1 MAGLVAF
8 LVVTAAVGASV
19 GCLSWLAVRARR
31 RGLAGSALRAALLAH
46 DEALHG
52 TAHDAHVEIQA
63 AASRKSPVMSPDNP
77 WHPDGELAAGRGAVR
92 RPPVRRRPKRRF
104 LRAVSRG

>member
-19 GCLSWLAVRARR
+19 GFLSWLAVRARR

-63 AASRKSPVMSPDNP
+63 AASRKAPVMSPDNP
-77 WHPDGELAAGRGAVR
+77 WHRVGEVTAGRGAVR
-92 RPPVRRRPKRRF
+92 RHPVRRRTKRRF
-104 LRAVSRG
+104 LWAGSRG